1 MRRWLA
7 SFILIVVSF
16 TTIVLADQYLRTR
29 DLDRHEHLLEAQMT
43 LAASRLADL
52 LHEGEAGLL
61 QTAALLAADP
71 DFLDLKRF
79 DALAAKLLE
88 GRVPGRHL
96 LFVDV
101 AGQVQ
106 HAYPRDGARTPGRNR
121 PLPPRLSMEHPVLVT
136 GGEAPALWA
145 AVLRKGRMEGAL
157 QEVLDMPRLLELATA
172 GLDDRLAFRLD
183 GGAGTLTG
191 TLHIRDDALHGVAV
205 EAGGVTWTLLAGWRQ
220 VPGPDP
226 VLRSFL
232 WLLGGLFMLTG
243 LALVNRHFDYARGMA
258 LLVSRRIRTLREET
272 RRLGRDLQQRLQT
285 EDAGGDG
292 QRLVVEGL
300 LNHCPA
306 GLFYTDA
313 RGDFV
318 YVNDQW
324 CRMTGLDG
332 RQSLGRGWMKSL
344 EGHDKERALSQ
355 WYGALR
361 AGAPYEAE
369 VRFRRP
375 DGSSVW
381 ALVRAQPAGGGYVGV
396 AVEIDD
402 LKRRELARA
411 TAAAELQEIL
421 DHLQDT
427 YYRIDREGRILRV
440 SRSAQAL
447 LGYRPE
453 ELEGMH
459 VGRLF
464 CSRRE
469 RQLLLQHL
477 AAEGSLRGYE
487 MRLRHKDGQVVWVA
501 VNAQYY
507 RPGDAAA
514 PAGVEGTVC
523 DISDRKQA
531 EAQMSKLSR
540 ALEQSADA
548 ALISDPQGTIEYVN
562 PAFERMTG
570 YRRGELIG
578 RNTRMFRSDKHDA
591 AFYEKL
597 WRTILAGEVFREVFV
612 NRRKDGSLYYEEKTI
627 TPVKDHKGRITH
639 FVATGQDVTQRV
651 TDHQRLRFMAEHDV
665 LTELPNRV
673 LFMEILAKALARA
686 RLQQRHVA
694 VMFLD
699 MDCFKE
705 INDTFGHNAGDQA
718 LKIYARR
725 LQSAVRGEDVVA
737 RIGGDEFAILVDDVA
752 NVNTISRIARK
763 IIDAVSPPIVIDGR
777 EILLTVSIGISVFP
791 EDGAEADTLL
801 DNADT
806 AMYRAKDLGRNNYQ
820 FYSREM
826 RAKALERMTMEHSL
840 RHALERGE
848 FLLHYQPQLDLR
860 NGGVFGVEA
869 LLRWQHPE
877 LGLLSPGDFVPLLE
891 ESGLI
896 GEVGEWVLATAFAQG
911 RDWHR
916 IGFPDLR
923 IAVNLSSR
931 QFNDSAFIDKIA
943 ALIEDS
949 GIEPGLLELEL
960 TESVIMRN
968 SRTTNMALE
977 RLDRMGVRFSID
989 DFGTGYSS
997 LSYLKRFPVD
1007 TLKIDCS
1014 FVRDVNTNA
1023 DDAAIVSAIIGMGH
1037 NMNLKVI
1044 AEGVER
1050 PEQLDFLRDHQCD
1063 VIQGY
1068 LFSQPLMPASMTRL
1082 LRERQGRRQALH

>member
-1 MRRWLA
+1 MRRWSA
-7 SFILIVVSF
+7 SFLVIIVSF

-29 DLDRHEHLLEAQMT
+29 DHVRQERLLQAELELAAARLEGALEASGR
-43 LAASRLADL
+43 A
-52 LHEGEAGLL
+52 LL
-61 QTAALLAADP
+61 QMSAILAADP
-71 DFLDLKRF
+71 AFLDLKRF
-79 DALAAKLLE
+79 DALAQRLLGE
-88 GRVPGRHL
+88 APRLRRLV
-96 LFVDV
+96 FVDV
-101 AGQVQ
+101 AGQAQ
-106 HAYPRDGARTPGRNR
+106 HAYPPGGDDGSGQRR
-121 PLPPRLSMEHPVLVT
+121 PLPEGLSEARPVAVAT
-136 GGEAPALWA
+136 GAAPALWV
-145 AVLRKGRMEGAL
+145 AVFRRGRMAGAI
-157 QEVLDMPRLLELATA
+157 EARLDMNRLLEEATGDMA
-172 GLDDRLAFRLD
+172 GRVAFRLD
-183 GGAGTLTG
+183 GAAAAPLAGALAGEDEAF
-191 TLHIRDDALHGVAV
+191 HSIAV
-205 EAGGVTWTLLAGWRQ
+205 DAGGSVWTLSGAWRKMPQ
-220 VPGPDP
+220 ADL

-258 LLVSRRIRTLREET
+258 LLLTRRIRALREET
-272 RRLGRDLQQRLQT
+272 RRLGQALQERVPG
-285 EDAGGDG
+285 EGGDERR
-292 QRLVVEGL
+292 QHLAVLLEGS
-300 LNHCPA
+300 PA
-306 GLFYTDA
+306 GLFFTDA
-313 RGDFV
+313 RGDFLC
-318 YVNDQW
+318 VNKGW
-324 CRMTGLDG
+324 CQLTGLDAT
-332 RQSLGRGWMKSL
+332 QSMGRGWMKAL
-344 EGHDKERALSQ
+344 EGRDKERALSQ

-375 DGSSVW
+375 DGKLVW
-381 ALVRAQPAGGGYVGV
+381 ALLRARPVAGGYAGV
-396 AVEIDD
+396 AVEIED
-402 LKRRELARA
+402 LKHRALASSA
-411 TAAAELQEIL
+411 AAAELQEII
-421 DHLQDT
+421 DHLQDP
-427 YYRIDREGRILRV
+427 YYRLDRRGRILRI
-440 SRSAQAL
+440 SRSVQDL

-453 ELEGMH
+453 ELEGMP
-459 VGRLF
+459 VGRLC

-469 RQLLLQHL
+469 RGRLLQLLKK
-477 AAEGSLRGYE
+477 EGALRGYE
-487 MRLRHKDGQVVWVA
+487 MRLCHKDGQEVWVA
-501 VNAQYY
+501 VNARLY
-507 RPGDAAA
+507 PGGGDGAE
-514 PAGVEGTVC
+514 GVEGTIR
-523 DISDRKQA
+523 DISERKQA
-531 EAQMSKLSR
+531 ELQMSKLSR

-548 ALISDPQGTIEYVN
+548 ALISDPRGVIEYVN
-562 PAFERMTG
+562 PAFEHMTG
-570 YRRGELIG
+570 YRREELIG
-578 RNTRMFRSDKHDA
+578 RNTRIFRSGKHDA
-591 AFYEKL
+591 AFYERL
-597 WRTILAGEVFREVFV
+597 WRTLLAGEVFRDVFI
-612 NRRKDGSLYYEEKTI
+612 NRRKDGTLYYEEKTI
-627 TPVKDHKGRITH
+627 TPVKDPQGRITH

-665 LTELPNRV
+665 LTELPNRA

-686 RLQQRHVA
+686 RLQKRHVA

-752 NVNTISRIARK
+752 NVNIISRIARK
-763 IIDAVSPPIVIDGR
+763 IIDVISPPIVIDGR

-791 EDGAEADTLL
+791 EDGAEAETLL

-826 RAKALERMTMEHSL
+826 RARALERMTMEQSL

-860 NGGVFGVEA
+860 SGRVFGVEA

-896 GEVGEWVLATAFAQG
+896 GDVGEWVLASAFAQG
-911 RDWHR
+911 HEWHR
-916 IGFPDLR
+916 AGFPDLR

-931 QFNDSAFIDKIA
+931 QFNDPAFIDRIA

-949 GIEPGLLELEL
+949 GIDPGLLELEL

-968 SRTTNMALE
+968 SRATNTALE

-1007 TLKIDCS
+1007 TLKIDRS
-1014 FVRDVNTNA
+1014 FVREVNTNA

-1037 NMNLKVI
+1037 NMHLKVI

-1050 PEQLDFLRDHQCD
+1050 QEQLHFLREHQCD

-1082 LRERQGRRQALH
+1082 LRERHGRSRALH